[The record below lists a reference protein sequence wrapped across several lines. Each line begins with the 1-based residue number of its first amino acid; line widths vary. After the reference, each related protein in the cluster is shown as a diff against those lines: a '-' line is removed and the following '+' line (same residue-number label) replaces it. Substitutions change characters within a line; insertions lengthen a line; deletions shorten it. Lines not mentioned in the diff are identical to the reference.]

1 MVGAHLGFIEQR
13 MPVLFVPHPGQR
25 SQRLGC
31 QEKRDLRTRQRCG
44 RPFPQPPRLGA
55 SHGTL
60 TRAHVVLVRAPD
72 LAEVSV
78 HALRDVIDLV
88 WHQLGSGRR
97 TILGGPLLAGENMV
111 SHLLMPLAS
120 QDSHTC
126 GTGCPAREGGR
137 AGWAD
142 GRGRSRL
149 GAACGHTGTRAP
161 GILQGERGLVHGVVI
176 DGSGPQHGRP
186 ARGACRQAGPVDEL
200 LVSLRL
206 AKEQK
211 AQAATT
217 DRQHEVGGGRVRDL
231 ELEAALL
238 EQLRRARALGRGRAQ
253 EQARH
258 RRSGDGEGKTCFQ
271 QSK

>member
-31 QEKRDLRTRQRCG
+31 QEKRDLRTRQRCR
-44 RPFPQPPRLGA
+44 RPFPQPPRLGV

-111 SHLLMPLAS
+111 SHLLVPLAS
-120 QDSHTC
+120 QDVHAC
-126 GTGCPAREGGR
+126 GTVQPGREEGGVGR
-137 AGWAD
+137 AGWAQD
-142 GRGRSRL
+142 MGTQGQASTRHSAGRARSRPQCRDQWL
-149 GAACGHTGTRAP
+149 RSTARSSCVRRAPQGWPCRRAP
-161 GILQGERGLVHGVVI
+161 GFPPPRQREES
-176 DGSGPQHGRP
+176 SGTHHEPA
-186 ARGACRQAGPVDEL
+186 ARG
-200 LVSLRL
+200 
-206 AKEQK
+206 
-211 AQAATT
+211 
-217 DRQHEVGGGRVRDL
+217 
-231 ELEAALL
+231 
-238 EQLRRARALGRGRAQ
+238 RRWSNPRP
-253 EQARH
+253 
-258 RRSGDGEGKTCFQ
+258 
-271 QSK
+271 